1 MIASQAIRSA
11 PARPVPA
18 RRGAHAVRRRP
29 VATVQAATSTRRARA
44 GRLRSADQASPASWD
59 LRLFGAA
66 AAAIVLGF
74 ALAVLYLS
82 QATAVSVTGYEA
94 QRLAAARD
102 ELRRQNSL
110 TLVQIAKLESPARI
124 TIEATRL
131 GMTRASYV
139 PVIAAAP
146 LRAATR

>member
-1 MIASQAIRSA
+1 MIASQAIRTA
-11 PARPVPA
+11 PARPLPG

-29 VATVQAATSTRRARA
+29 VATSRAAAPARSRRAADAAAT
-44 GRLRSADQASPASWD
+44 WD
-59 LRLFGAA
+59 LRLFAAA

-82 QATAVSVTGYEA
+82 QATAVSATGYEA
-94 QRLAAARD
+94 QRLGVTRD
-102 ELRRQNSL
+102 ELRRQSAL
-110 TLVQIAKLESPARI
+110 LEVQIAKLDSPGRI
-124 TIEATRL
+124 AADAARL
-131 GMTRASYV
+131 GMTRVSYV

>member
-1 MIASQAIRSA
+1 MIASQAIRTA
-11 PARPVPA
+11 PSRPIPV

-29 VATVQAATSTRRARA
+29 TATVRTAPAR
-44 GRLRSADQASPASWD
+44 GRRSATGARSTASWD

-66 AAAIVLGF
+66 AAAIILGF

-94 QRLAAARD
+94 QRLTTSRN
-102 ELRRQNSL
+102 ELRRQNAL
-110 TLVQIAKLESPARI
+110 LEVQIARLDSPARI
-124 TIEATRL
+124 SADAARL

-146 LRAATR
+146 LRAVTR

>member
-11 PARPVPA
+11 PSRPIPA

-29 VATVQAATSTRRARA
+29 VATVRSTASTHRRIATP
-44 GRLRSADQASPASWD
+44 ASPASWD

-66 AAAIVLGF
+66 AAAIVVGF

-82 QATAVSVTGYEA
+82 QATAVSATGYEA
-94 QRLAAARD
+94 QRLAATRD
-102 ELRRQNSL
+102 ELRRQSAL
-110 TLVQIAKLESPARI
+110 IEVQIAKLDSPARV
-124 TIEATRL
+124 TAEATRL

>member
-29 VATVQAATSTRRARA
+29 AETVKSSRSTRPA
-44 GRLRSADQASPASWD
+44 RSAALPRTADRMSWD

-82 QATAVSVTGYEA
+82 QATAVSATGYEA

-102 ELRRQNSL
+102 ELRRQNAL
-110 TLVQIAKLESPARI
+110 IEVQIATLESPARI
-124 TIEATRL
+124 TTAATRL
-131 GMTRASYV
+131 GMTRAAYV

-146 LRAATR
+146 LRAETR

>member
-11 PARPVPA
+11 PARPAPA
-18 RRGAHAVRRRP
+18 PRGAHAVRRRP
-29 VATVQAATSTRRARA
+29 VATVRAPRSTRSAAATRPVDRT
-44 GRLRSADQASPASWD
+44 SWD

-82 QATAVSVTGYEA
+82 QATAVSATGYEA

-102 ELRRQNSL
+102 ELRRQNAL
-110 TLVQIAKLESPARI
+110 IEVQIATLESPARI
-124 TIEATRL
+124 TAAATRL
-131 GMTRASYV
+131 GMTRAAYV

-146 LRAATR
+146 LRAETR

>member
-11 PARPVPA
+11 PSRPIPA
-18 RRGAHAVRRRP
+18 RRGAHAIRRRP
-29 VATVQAATSTRRARA
+29 VAPARSAAATHRRVAA
-44 GRLRSADQASPASWD
+44 PASPASWD

-66 AAAIVLGF
+66 AAAIVVGF

-82 QATAVSVTGYEA
+82 QATAVSATGYEA
-94 QRLAAARD
+94 QRLAATRD
-102 ELRRQNSL
+102 ELRRQSAL
-110 TLVQIAKLESPARI
+110 IEVQIAKLDSPARI
-124 TIEATRL
+124 TAEATRL

>member
-11 PARPVPA
+11 PSRPLPA

-29 VATVQAATSTRRARA
+29 VATVRSTAATASTQRRGAAAASRP
-44 GRLRSADQASPASWD
+44 SPASWD

-66 AAAIVLGF
+66 AAAIVVGF

-82 QATAVSVTGYEA
+82 QATAVSATGYEA
-94 QRLAAARD
+94 QRLTATRD
-102 ELRRQNSL
+102 ELRRQSAL
-110 TLVQIAKLESPARI
+110 LEVQIAKLDSPARI
-124 TIEATRL
+124 TAEATRL

>member
-1 MIASQAIRSA
+1 MIASQAIRTA
-11 PARPVPA
+11 TARSVPA

-29 VATVQAATSTRRARA
+29 ATTTRAATPARTRAA
-44 GRLRSADQASPASWD
+44 AATWD

-82 QATAVSVTGYEA
+82 QATAISATGYEA
-94 QRLAAARD
+94 QRLSATRD
-102 ELRRQNSL
+102 ELRRQNAL
-110 TLVQIAKLESPARI
+110 LEVQIATLDSPGRI
-124 TIEATRL
+124 ATDASRL
-131 GMTRASYV
+131 GMTRTSYV

>member
-11 PARPVPA
+11 PSRPIPA

-29 VATVQAATSTRRARA
+29 VATVRSTASAPRRAAATARP
-44 GRLRSADQASPASWD
+44 SSSASWD

-66 AAAIVLGF
+66 AAAIVVGF

-82 QATAVSVTGYEA
+82 QATAVSATGYET
-94 QRLAAARD
+94 QRLSATRE
-102 ELRRQNSL
+102 ELRRQSAL
-110 TLVQIAKLESPARI
+110 LEVQIAKLDSPARI
-124 TIEATRL
+124 TAQATRL

>member
-11 PARPVPA
+11 PARPAPA

-29 VATVQAATSTRRARA
+29 IATVKAPRSTRPARATAGPQAADRT
-44 GRLRSADQASPASWD
+44 SWD

-66 AAAIVLGF
+66 AAAIVIGF

-82 QATAVSVTGYEA
+82 QATAVSATGYEA

-102 ELRRQNSL
+102 ELRRQNAL
-110 TLVQIAKLESPARI
+110 AEVQIATLESPARI
-124 TIEATRL
+124 ATAAARL
-131 GMTRASYV
+131 GMTRAAYV

-146 LRAATR
+146 LRAETR